1 MFLSNTNFLA
11 GRSSSHHSVSKVTW
25 GDLHSSHLGSSWCT
39 RLYQTQY
46 RYFSL
51 ELFSMFPKV
60 LDLMQNPL
68 IFQDSEPLLS
78 TLSQR
83 LLSYLHKMIFNTTD
97 HALIPQHSGLLS
109 KTSIH
114 CNITCISSTLVL
126 TSLLEGEENS
136 WQTFKI
142 SFTLTKNIQLF
153 FNHLTPARSSSGKH
167 VGGGNI
173 PSSEQDPHTLQH
185 ARLRAA
191 EQQERKRIAAW

>member
-11 GRSSSHHSVSKVTW
+11 SRSSSHHSVSKVTW

-51 ELFSMFPKV
+51 ELFSMFPKA

-83 LLSYLHKMIFNTTD
+83 MLSYLHKMIFNTTD

-109 KTSIH
+109 KMSIH
-114 CNITCISSTLVL
+114 YNITCISSTLVL

-153 FNHLTPARSSSGKH
+153 LITWHQQGALQESMWEVETFHLQDRIH
-167 VGGGNI
+167 I
-173 PSSEQDPHTLQH
+173 PCSMRGLELLNSKKEN
-185 ARLRAA
+185 
-191 EQQERKRIAAW
+191 E